1 MATAGP
7 YGPSLRRW
15 VSEAAGEDGHMWGH
29 ALGFLSGSL
38 SHLGSEPVGLVGTA
52 KHLCEIVSASQKQG
66 YGVCCLVL

>member
-1 MATAGP
+1 
-7 YGPSLRRW
+7 
-15 VSEAAGEDGHMWGH
+15 MWGH
-29 ALGFLSGSL
+29 ALGFLSCSPGGSQGPPERTGRGERSPLGSL